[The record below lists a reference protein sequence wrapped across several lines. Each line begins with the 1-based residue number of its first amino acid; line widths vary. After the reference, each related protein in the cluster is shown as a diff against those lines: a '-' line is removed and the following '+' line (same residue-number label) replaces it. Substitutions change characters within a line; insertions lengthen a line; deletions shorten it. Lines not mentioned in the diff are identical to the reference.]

1 MLYLRVIYISDTTMD
16 GYVTQLKAL
25 YLRVIYISDTTER
38 VLSATMQKLYLRV
51 IYISD
56 TTGCLQNAVIQY
68 GSSSR
73 VIKILMPR
81 LYSQPEE

>member
-1 MLYLRVIYISDTTMD
+1 MD

-25 YLRVIYISDTTER
+25 YLRVIYISDTTNLLAIIPTF
-38 VLSATMQKLYLRV
+38 VLYLRV